1 MFVALPSAVA
11 ARTSGDAVLNLS
23 QNHFFPDAAA
33 LHVQDVAVCPLL
45 WVL

>member
-11 ARTSGDAVLNLS
+11 ARTSGNAVLNFRH
-23 QNHFFPDAAA
+23 NHFLHDATTMH
-33 LHVQDVAVCPLL
+33 LQDVAVCPLL